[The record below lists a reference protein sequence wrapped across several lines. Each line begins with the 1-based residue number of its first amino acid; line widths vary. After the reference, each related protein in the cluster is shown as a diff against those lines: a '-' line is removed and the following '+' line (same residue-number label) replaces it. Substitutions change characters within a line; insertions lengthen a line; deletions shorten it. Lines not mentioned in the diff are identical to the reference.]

1 MAGRQKDELLG
12 LLEQARELAK
22 MESTAQQVILVKTAK
37 GNVYHMANQNA
48 ETPADEDR
56 LLALLRET
64 EDSTVQAVVCLWQE
78 GGVPDVPSLRFR
90 RLLLELDPRNG
101 DALLPL
107 QGENTLEPRTLWETM
122 PGMQT

>member
-48 ETPADEDR
+48 ADEDR

-64 EDSTVQAVVCLWQE
+64 EDSTVQAVVCLCQE

-90 RLLLELDPRNG
+90 RLLLELNPRNG

-107 QGENTLEPRTLWETM
+107 QGENTLKARALWETM
-122 PGMQT
+122 PGMRT

>member
-37 GNVYHMANQNA
+37 GNVYHVSNRDV
-48 ETPADEDR
+48 ER
-56 LLALLRET
+56 GLRET

-90 RLLLELDPRNG
+90 RLLLELNPRNG

-107 QGENTLEPRTLWETM
+107 QGENTLKARALWETM
-122 PGMQT
+122 PGMRT

>member
-22 MESTAQQVILVKTAK
+22 VESTAQQVILVKTAK
-37 GNVYHMANQNA
+37 SNVYHMANQNA

-64 EDSTVQAVVCLWQE
+64 EDSTVQAVVCLW
-78 GGVPDVPSLRFR
+78 
-90 RLLLELDPRNG
+90 
-101 DALLPL
+101 
-107 QGENTLEPRTLWETM
+107 
-122 PGMQT
+122 